1 MRSLDRRG
9 ITSAPF
15 LLTTV
20 GTTSLV
26 FLCAFESL
34 AVTTIMPIVSA
45 DLDGRALYPLA
56 FAATLAAA
64 VIGMVAAGSSAD
76 RRGPTPAL
84 LTAIL
89 LFTLGLIAAGAA
101 QSMPVFVAARLLQ
114 GLGSGGITV
123 ALYVLVAR
131 VYPGELHPRIFGAF
145 AAAWV
150 VPSLIGPFVAGVVV
164 EVASWHWVFFG
175 VVALVALASAAV
187 APTLRALGPKERLAL
202 GPKER
207 LPFDRG
213 ARGRI
218 ARAVVVSAGVV
229 VLSTSA
235 EIAPG
240 LSGFLAAAAMVVVLV
255 AVRALL
261 PAGTLRARGV
271 LSSVILLRGL
281 VAAAFFGTEVYLP
294 LLLSEQYGL
303 PPWLSGATLTAG
315 ALSWALG
322 SNLQGRPGTRLS
334 HGGAMRLGTA
344 LVLAGIAVV
353 LLTTVLHLA
362 PAVAAVGW
370 FLAGGGMGTMYPRI
384 GTMTLALS
392 APGREGFNSSALQI
406 ADSTGASVSLA
417 VTGLLA
423 AAVTGLVGAGM
434 GVFSATFAYGALLAL
449 AAVALA
455 GRTDGLLRREGR
467 REPAVRDQV

>member
-1 MRSLDRRG
+1 MRSRDRRG
-9 ITSAPF
+9 ITSAPL
-15 LLTTV
+15 LLTTI

-64 VIGMVAAGSSAD
+64 VVGMVAAGSSAD
-76 RRGPTPAL
+76 RRGPTPSL
-84 LTAIL
+84 VVAIL
-89 LFTLGLIAAGAA
+89 LFTLGLVAAGAA

-123 ALYVLVAR
+123 TLYVLVAR
-131 VYPGELHPRIFGAF
+131 VYPSELHPRIFGAF

-150 VPSLIGPFVAGVVV
+150 VPSLVGPLVAGVVA
-164 EVASWHWVFFG
+164 ELASWHWVFFG
-175 VVALVALASAAV
+175 VVALVALASAAI
-187 APTLRALGPKERLAL
+187 APTLRSLEPR
-202 GPKER
+202 ER
-207 LPFDRG
+207 LPFDRR
-213 ARGRI
+213 AVGRI

-235 EIAPG
+235 ELAPDLAG
-240 LSGFLAAAAMVVVLV
+240 LLAAAAVVVVVV

-271 LSSVILLRGL
+271 LPSVILLRAL

-303 PPWLSGATLTAG
+303 PPWLSGAMLTAG
-315 ALSWALG
+315 AVSWALG
-322 SNLQGRPGTRLS
+322 SNIQGRPGTRLS
-334 HGGAMRLGTA
+334 HGGAMRLGTS
-344 LVLAGIAVV
+344 LVLAGIGVV
-353 LLTTVLHLA
+353 LLVTVLALS
-362 PAVAAVGW
+362 PIVAGVGW
-370 FLAGGGMGTMYPRI
+370 FLAGGGMGTMFPRM

-417 VTGLLA
+417 LTGLLA
-423 AAVTGLVGAGM
+423 AAVTGLIGAGT
-434 GVFSATFAYGALLAL
+434 GVFAATFSYAALIAIV
-449 AAVALA
+449 AVGLA
-455 GRTDGLLRREGR
+455 GRLDGLLRREGR
-467 REPAVRDQV
+467 REPAEQAQL

>member
-1 MRSLDRRG
+1 MEQVRSLDHRG

-34 AVTTIMPIVSA
+34 AVTTIMPIVST
-45 DLDGRALYPLA
+45 DLDGRSLYPLA
-56 FAATLAAA
+56 FAAALAAA
-64 VIGMVAAGSSAD
+64 VVGMVAAGSSAD

-84 LTAIL
+84 VTAIL

-123 ALYVLVAR
+123 TLYVLVAR

-150 VPSLIGPFVAGVVV
+150 VPSLIGPFVAGVVA

-187 APTLRALGPKERLAL
+187 APTLRALGPQEC
-202 GPKER
+202 

-213 ARGRI
+213 AVGRI

-240 LSGFLAAAAMVVVLV
+240 LSGVLATAAMVVVLV

-271 LSSVILLRGL
+271 LPSVILLRGL

-322 SNLQGRPGTRLS
+322 SNLQGRPGTTLS
-334 HGGAMRLGTA
+334 HGRAMKLGTA

-353 LLTTVLHLA
+353 LLTTVLVLT
-362 PAVAAVGW
+362 PVVAAVGW
-370 FLAGGGMGTMYPRI
+370 FLAGGGMGTMFPRM

-406 ADSTGASVSLA
+406 ADSAGASVSLA

-423 AAVTGLVGAGM
+423 AAVTGLIGAGT

-449 AAVALA
+449 AAAALA
-455 GRTDGLLRREGR
+455 GRIDGLLRREGR
-467 REPAVRDQV
+467 REPAARDQV

>member
-64 VIGMVAAGSSAD
+64 VVGMVAAGSSAD

-123 ALYVLVAR
+123 TLYVLVAR

-187 APTLRALGPKERLAL
+187 APTLRALGPQ
-202 GPKER
+202 ER

-417 VTGLLA
+417 LTGLLA

>member
-1 MRSLDRRG
+1 M
-9 ITSAPF
+9 
-15 LLTTV
+15 TTV

-34 AVTTIMPIVSA
+34 AVTTIMPIVST
-45 DLDGRALYPLA
+45 DLDGRSLYPLA
-56 FAATLAAA
+56 FAAALAAA
-64 VIGMVAAGSSAD
+64 VVGMVAAGSSAD

-84 LTAIL
+84 VTAIL

-123 ALYVLVAR
+123 TLYVLVAR

-150 VPSLIGPFVAGVVV
+150 VPSLIGPFVAGVVA

-187 APTLRALGPKERLAL
+187 APTLRALGPQEC
-202 GPKER
+202 

-213 ARGRI
+213 AVGRI

-240 LSGFLAAAAMVVVLV
+240 LSGVLATAAMVVVLV

-271 LSSVILLRGL
+271 LPSVILLRGL

-322 SNLQGRPGTRLS
+322 SNLQGRPGTTLS
-334 HGGAMRLGTA
+334 HGRAMKLGTA

-353 LLTTVLHLA
+353 LLTTVLVLT
-362 PAVAAVGW
+362 PVVAAVGW
-370 FLAGGGMGTMYPRI
+370 FLAGGGMGTMFPRM

-406 ADSTGASVSLA
+406 ADSAGASVSLA

-423 AAVTGLVGAGM
+423 AAVTGLIGAGT

-449 AAVALA
+449 AAAALA
-455 GRTDGLLRREGR
+455 GRIDGLLRREGR
-467 REPAVRDQV
+467 REPAARDQV

>member
-1 MRSLDRRG
+1 MRSLDHRG

-34 AVTTIMPIVSA
+34 AVTTIMPIVST
-45 DLDGRALYPLA
+45 DLDGRSLYPLA
-56 FAATLAAA
+56 FAAALAAA
-64 VIGMVAAGSSAD
+64 VVGMVAAGSSAD

-84 LTAIL
+84 VTAIL

-123 ALYVLVAR
+123 TLYVLVAR

-150 VPSLIGPFVAGVVV
+150 VPSLIGPFVAGVVA

-187 APTLRALGPKERLAL
+187 APTLRALGPQEC
-202 GPKER
+202 

-213 ARGRI
+213 AVGRI

-240 LSGFLAAAAMVVVLV
+240 LSGVLATAAMVVVLV

-271 LSSVILLRGL
+271 LPSVILLRGL

-322 SNLQGRPGTRLS
+322 SNLQGRPGTTLS
-334 HGGAMRLGTA
+334 HGRAMKLGTA

-353 LLTTVLHLA
+353 LLTTVLVLT
-362 PAVAAVGW
+362 PVVAAVGW
-370 FLAGGGMGTMYPRI
+370 FLAGGGMGTMFPRM

-406 ADSTGASVSLA
+406 ADSAGASVSLA

-423 AAVTGLVGAGM
+423 AAVTGLIGAGT

-449 AAVALA
+449 AAAALA
-455 GRTDGLLRREGR
+455 GRIDGLLRREGR
-467 REPAVRDQV
+467 REPAARDQV

>member
-64 VIGMVAAGSSAD
+64 VVGMVAAGSSAD

-123 ALYVLVAR
+123 TLYVLVAR

-187 APTLRALGPKERLAL
+187 APTLRALGPQ
-202 GPKER
+202 ER

-218 ARAVVVSAGVV
+218 SRAVVVSAGVV

-261 PAGTLRARGV
+261 PAGTLCARGV

-281 VAAAFFGTEVYLP
+281 VAAAFFGTEVYVP

-344 LVLAGIAVV
+344 LVLEGIAVV

-392 APGREGFNSSALQI
+392 APGSEGFNSSALQI
-406 ADSTGASVSLA
+406 SDSTGASVSLA

-423 AAVTGLVGAGM
+423 AAVTGLVGAGI

-467 REPAVRDQV
+467 REHAVRDQV

>member
-1 MRSLDRRG
+1 
-9 ITSAPF
+9 
-15 LLTTV
+15 
-20 GTTSLV
+20 
-26 FLCAFESL
+26 
-34 AVTTIMPIVSA
+34 MPIVST
-45 DLDGRALYPLA
+45 DLDGRSLYPLA
-56 FAATLAAA
+56 FAAALAAA
-64 VIGMVAAGSSAD
+64 VVGMVAAGSSAD

-84 LTAIL
+84 VTAIL

-123 ALYVLVAR
+123 TLYVLVAR

-150 VPSLIGPFVAGVVV
+150 VPSLIGPFVAGVVA

-187 APTLRALGPKERLAL
+187 APTLRALGPQEC
-202 GPKER
+202 

-213 ARGRI
+213 AVGRI

-240 LSGFLAAAAMVVVLV
+240 LSGVLATAAMVVVLV

-271 LSSVILLRGL
+271 LPSVILLRGL

-322 SNLQGRPGTRLS
+322 SNLQGRPGTTLS
-334 HGGAMRLGTA
+334 HGRAMKLGTA

-353 LLTTVLHLA
+353 LLTTVLVLT
-362 PAVAAVGW
+362 PVVAAVGW
-370 FLAGGGMGTMYPRI
+370 FLAGGGMGTMFPRM

-406 ADSTGASVSLA
+406 ADSAGASVSLA

-423 AAVTGLVGAGM
+423 AAVTGLIGAGT

-449 AAVALA
+449 AAAALA
-455 GRTDGLLRREGR
+455 GRIDGLLRREGR
-467 REPAVRDQV
+467 REPAARDQV

>member
-15 LLTTV
+15 RLTTV

-64 VIGMVAAGSSAD
+64 VVGMVAAGSSAD

-123 ALYVLVAR
+123 TLYVLVAR

-187 APTLRALGPKERLAL
+187 APTLRALGPQ
-202 GPKER
+202 ER

-370 FLAGGGMGTMYPRI
+370 FFAGGGMGTMYPRI

>member
-1 MRSLDRRG
+1 MRSLDHRG

-34 AVTTIMPIVSA
+34 AVTTIMPIVST
-45 DLDGRALYPLA
+45 DLDGRSLYPLA
-56 FAATLAAA
+56 FAAALAAA
-64 VIGMVAAGSSAD
+64 VVGMVAAGSSAD

-84 LTAIL
+84 VTAIL

-123 ALYVLVAR
+123 TLYVLVAR

-150 VPSLIGPFVAGVVV
+150 VPSLIGPFVAGVVA

-187 APTLRALGPKERLAL
+187 APTLRALGPQEC
-202 GPKER
+202 

-213 ARGRI
+213 AVGRI

-240 LSGFLAAAAMVVVLV
+240 LSGVLATAAMVVVLV

-271 LSSVILLRGL
+271 LPSVILLRGL

-322 SNLQGRPGTRLS
+322 SNLQGRPGTTLS
-334 HGGAMRLGTA
+334 HGRAMKLGTA

-353 LLTTVLHLA
+353 LLTTVLVLT
-362 PAVAAVGW
+362 PVVAAVGW
-370 FLAGGGMGTMYPRI
+370 FLAGGGMGTMFPRM

-406 ADSTGASVSLA
+406 ADSAGASVSLA

-423 AAVTGLVGAGM
+423 AAVTGLIGAGT
-434 GVFSATFAYGALLAL
+434 GVFGATFAYGALLAV

-455 GRTDGLLRREGR
+455 GRIDGLLRREGR
-467 REPAVRDQV
+467 REPATRDQV

>member
-1 MRSLDRRG
+1 MEQVRSLDHRG

-34 AVTTIMPIVSA
+34 AVTTIMPIVST
-45 DLDGRALYPLA
+45 DLDGRSLYPLA
-56 FAATLAAA
+56 FAAALAAA
-64 VIGMVAAGSSAD
+64 VVGMVAAGSSAD

-84 LTAIL
+84 VTAIL

-123 ALYVLVAR
+123 TLYVLVAR

-150 VPSLIGPFVAGVVV
+150 VPSLIGPFVAGVVA

-187 APTLRALGPKERLAL
+187 APTLRALGPQEC
-202 GPKER
+202 

-213 ARGRI
+213 AVGRI

-240 LSGFLAAAAMVVVLV
+240 LSGVLATAAMVVVLV

-271 LSSVILLRGL
+271 LPSVILLRGL

-322 SNLQGRPGTRLS
+322 SNLQGRPGTTLS
-334 HGGAMRLGTA
+334 HGRAMKLGTA

-353 LLTTVLHLA
+353 LLTTVLVLT
-362 PAVAAVGW
+362 PVVAAVGW
-370 FLAGGGMGTMYPRI
+370 FLAGGGMGTMFPRM

-392 APGREGFNSSALQI
+392 APGREGFNSSALQT
-406 ADSTGASVSLA
+406 ADSAGASVSLA

-423 AAVTGLVGAGM
+423 AAVTGLIGAGT
-434 GVFSATFAYGALLAL
+434 GVFSATFAYGALLAV

-455 GRTDGLLRREGR
+455 GRIDGLLRREGR
-467 REPAVRDQV
+467 REPAARDQV

>member
-1 MRSLDRRG
+1 MRSRDRRG
-9 ITSAPF
+9 ITSAPL
-15 LLTTV
+15 LLTTI

-64 VIGMVAAGSSAD
+64 VVGMVAAGSSAD
-76 RRGPTPAL
+76 RRGPTPSL
-84 LTAIL
+84 VVAIL
-89 LFTLGLIAAGAA
+89 LFTLGLVAAGAA
-101 QSMPVFVAARLLQ
+101 QAMPVFVAARLLQ

-123 ALYVLVAR
+123 TLYVLVAR
-131 VYPGELHPRIFGAF
+131 VYPSELHPRIFGAF

-150 VPSLIGPFVAGVVV
+150 VPSLVGPLVAGVVA
-164 EVASWHWVFFG
+164 ELASWHWVFFG
-175 VVALVALASAAV
+175 VVALVALASAAI
-187 APTLRALGPKERLAL
+187 APTLRSLEPR
-202 GPKER
+202 ER
-207 LPFDRG
+207 LPFDRR
-213 ARGRI
+213 AVGRI

-235 EIAPG
+235 ELAPDLAG
-240 LSGFLAAAAMVVVLV
+240 LLAAAAV

-271 LSSVILLRGL
+271 LPSVILLRAL

-303 PPWLSGATLTAG
+303 PPWLSGAMLTAG
-315 ALSWALG
+315 AVSWALG

-334 HGGAMRLGTA
+334 HGGAMRLGSS
-344 LVLAGIAVV
+344 LVLAGIGVV
-353 LLTTVLHLA
+353 LLVTVLALS
-362 PAVAAVGW
+362 PIVAGVGW
-370 FLAGGGMGTMYPRI
+370 FLAGGGMGTMFPRM

-417 VTGLLA
+417 LTGLLA
-423 AAVTGLVGAGM
+423 AAVTGLIGAGT
-434 GVFSATFAYGALLAL
+434 GVFAATFSYAALIAIV
-449 AAVALA
+449 AVGLA
-455 GRTDGLLRREGR
+455 GRLDGLLRREGR
-467 REPAVRDQV
+467 REPAEQAQL

>member
-1 MRSLDRRG
+1 MGRVRSVDRRG
-9 ITSAPF
+9 ITSAPY

-20 GTTSLV
+20 GTTGLV
-26 FLCAFESL
+26 FLCAFEAL

-64 VIGMVAAGSSAD
+64 VVGMVAAGSSAD

-84 LTAIL
+84 VTAIL
-89 LFTLGLIAAGAA
+89 LFTIGLIAAGTA
-101 QSMPVFVAARLLQ
+101 STMGVFVAARLLQ

-123 ALYVLVAR
+123 TLYVLVAR
-131 VYPGELHPRIFGAF
+131 VFPADLHPRIFGAF

-150 VPSLIGPFVAGVVV
+150 IPSLVGPLAAGVVA
-164 EVASWHWVFFG
+164 ELASWHWVFLG
-175 VVALVALASAAV
+175 VVVLVAVASAV
-187 APTLRALGPKERLAL
+187 IAPTLRALEPQELR
-202 GPKER
+202 
-207 LPFDRG
+207 PFDRS
-213 ARGRI
+213 AVGRV
-218 ARAVVVSAGVV
+218 ARAVVVAAGVV

-235 EIAPG
+235 EIVPAFSA
-240 LSGFLAAAAMVVVLV
+240 LLATAAIVVVVV

-271 LSSVILLRGL
+271 LPSTVLLRAL

-294 LLLSEQYGL
+294 LLLTEQYGL
-303 PPWLSGATLTAG
+303 PPWLAGATLTAG

-344 LVLAGIAVV
+344 LLLAGILIVV
-353 LLTTVLHLA
+353 ITVALA
-362 PAVAAVGW
+362 LSPIVAGVGW
-370 FLAGGGMGTMYPRI
+370 FVAGGGMGAMFPRM
-384 GTMTLALS
+384 GTLTLALS

-406 ADSTGASVSLA
+406 GDSTGGSVSLA
-417 VTGLLA
+417 LTGLLA
-423 AAVTGLVGAGM
+423 ATVTGVIGGGTAVFGAIF
-434 GVFSATFAYGALLAL
+434 VYGAL
-449 AAVALA
+449 VALGA
-455 GRTDGLLRREGR
+455 VLLSVRLDGLLRRGTAE
-467 REPAVRDQV
+467 EPGAQL